1 MKAIKESPHIFHHK
15 TVLHLTSGCNC
26 LYSLFAAQAGAA
38 KVYCVVNGHSEIEE
52 KNVYMMKEIVR
63 ENGLDDQIEVL
74 FFRYFNAEVDIIIGE
89 PMGFNF
95 IYDGMVDR
103 MIEARDLYLK
113 QEGIVFP
120 DKLKY
125 KCALIRDEYFLDKK
139 VDFWD

>member
-1 MKAIKESPHIFHHK
+1 
-15 TVLHLTSGCNC
+15 
-26 LYSLFAAQAGAA
+26 
-38 KVYCVVNGHSEIEE
+38 
-52 KNVYMMKEIVR
+52 MMKEIVR

-113 QEGIVFP
+113 REGIVFP